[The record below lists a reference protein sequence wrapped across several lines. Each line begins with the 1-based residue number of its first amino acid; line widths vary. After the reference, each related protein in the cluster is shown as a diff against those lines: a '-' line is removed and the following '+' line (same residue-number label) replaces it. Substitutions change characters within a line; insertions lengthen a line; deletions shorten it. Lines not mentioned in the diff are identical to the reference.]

1 MTRYWRLLL
10 PAYLFTWPV
19 FFSTLSWALL
29 VHFLDSV
36 NNDTGNIVER
46 VVIISVLH
54 VVVFALIFIS
64 KKLYLDRLKPAYVP
78 GFLFITLALVSILRG
93 YLMENWLFAWDITST
108 LDIGLRMRT
117 SLLNT
122 LVTVSIAI
130 IAAANTRQHQMTK
143 SRLLNELDR
152 LENVKLKAISS
163 IDSLESHETNVIKND
178 LLNHLQS
185 IQTQKIDE
193 VLLSLKT
200 LIDKVV
206 QPLSRKLESEFKL
219 WAPPAIVESDIRVNW
234 FQVFK
239 TSLRSDQ
246 LHYLFT
252 PGVMVLVVTP
262 TVLEN
267 SPLTSAFLGLG
278 FSFISGAFSGRLGKN
293 FLQKKEPS
301 PGLYLL
307 LTFVIGLLMGISSL
321 PLTQNYDSPYGLLI
335 LSTFLYPFAS
345 SIVSLLTGADEQV
358 RNASKELESTTQEL
372 EWNVARV
379 RESQHRSQRELARS
393 LHGTVQAKISSAY
406 IELEILKNTGQL
418 SERKI
423 TEVLR
428 EIEAAILSIG
438 ANPISAEDLMSVLQK
453 VKDNWAAVAEIS
465 TTIHPHDVSRINQD
479 PLSRIALLD
488 VVPELVFNAVKHGRA
503 TNIDVTIFFMNER
516 TIRLDVLDN
525 GKQGL
530 LETRVGL
537 GTKILDEAAISWLR
551 ERRDNQTLTSAN
563 FAFKIDQN

>member
-36 NNDTGNIVER
+36 NNDSGNVVER
-46 VVIISVLH
+46 VIIISILH
-54 VVVFALIFIS
+54 VVVFTLIFIS
-64 KKLYLDRLKPAYVP
+64 KKLYLDRLKPVYVP

-93 YLMENWLFAWDITST
+93 YLMENWLFTWEITST

-152 LENVKLKAISS
+152 LENVKLGALSS
-163 IDSLESHETNVIKND
+163 IDTLESRATNDIKND

-193 VLLSLKT
+193 VLQSLKT

-206 QPLSRKLESEFKL
+206 QPLSRKLESEFKP
-219 WAPPAIVESDIRVNW
+219 WTPPEIVESNIRVNW

-267 SPLTSAFLGLG
+267 SPLISAFLGLG
-278 FSFISGAFSGRLGKN
+278 FSFITGAIAGK
-293 FLQKKEPS
+293 FGKDLLQRKEPS
-301 PGLYLL
+301 PGLYFL
-307 LTFVIGLLMGISSL
+307 LTFVIGLVMGISSL
-321 PLTQNYDSPYGLLI
+321 PLTQNYDARYGLLI
-335 LSTFLYPFAS
+335 LSTFFYPFAS
-345 SIVSLLTGADEQV
+345 SIISLLTGADEQV
-358 RNASKELESTTQEL
+358 RNASKQLESTTQEL

-379 RESQHRSQRELARS
+379 RESQHKSQRELARS
-393 LHGTVQAKISSAY
+393 LHGTVQAKISSSY
-406 IELEILKNTGQL
+406 IELENLKNAGQL
-418 SERKI
+418 SDKKL
-423 TEVLR
+423 TEVLK

-438 ANPISAEDLMSVLQK
+438 ANPASAEDLIPVLQK
-453 VKDNWAAVAEIS
+453 VKENWAAVAEIS
-465 TTIHPHDVSRINQD
+465 IAIDPNDVSRINQD
-479 PLSRIALLD
+479 PLSKIALLD

-503 TNIDVTIFFMNER
+503 THIDVSITFMDER

-530 LETRVGL
+530 RETRVGL

-551 ERRDNQTLTSAN
+551 ERRSDQTLTSAN
-563 FAFKIDQN
+563 FAFKIE

>member
-36 NNDTGNIVER
+36 NNDSGNVVER
-46 VVIISVLH
+46 VIIISILH
-54 VVVFALIFIS
+54 VVVFTLIFIS

-93 YLMENWLFAWDITST
+93 YLMENWLFTWEITST

-152 LENVKLKAISS
+152 LENVKLGALSS
-163 IDSLESHETNVIKND
+163 IDTLESRATNDIKND

-193 VLLSLKT
+193 VLQSLKT

-206 QPLSRKLESEFKL
+206 QPLSRKLESEFKP
-219 WAPPAIVESDIRVNW
+219 WTPPEIVESNIRVNW

-267 SPLTSAFLGLG
+267 SPLISAFLGLG
-278 FSFISGAFSGRLGKN
+278 FSFITGAIAGK
-293 FLQKKEPS
+293 FGKDLLQRKEPS
-301 PGLYLL
+301 PGLYFL
-307 LTFVIGLLMGISSL
+307 LTFVIGLVMGISSL
-321 PLTQNYDSPYGLLI
+321 PLTQNYDARYGLLI
-335 LSTFLYPFAS
+335 LSTFFYPFAS
-345 SIVSLLTGADEQV
+345 SIISLLTGADEQV
-358 RNASKELESTTQEL
+358 RNASKQLESTTQEL

-379 RESQHRSQRELARS
+379 RESQHKSQRELARS
-393 LHGTVQAKISSAY
+393 LHGTVQAKISSSY
-406 IELEILKNTGQL
+406 IELENLKNAGQL
-418 SERKI
+418 SDKKL
-423 TEVLR
+423 TEVLK

-438 ANPISAEDLMSVLQK
+438 ANPASAEDLIPVLQK
-453 VKDNWAAVAEIS
+453 VKENWAAVAEIS
-465 TTIHPHDVSRINQD
+465 IAIDPNDVSRINQD
-479 PLSRIALLD
+479 PLSKIALLD

-503 TNIDVTIFFMNER
+503 THIDVSITFMDER

-530 LETRVGL
+530 RETRVGL

-551 ERRDNQTLTSAN
+551 ERRSDQTLTSAN
-563 FAFKIDQN
+563 FAFKIE

>member
-36 NNDTGNIVER
+36 NNDSGNVVER
-46 VVIISVLH
+46 VIIISILH
-54 VVVFALIFIS
+54 LVVFTLIFIS

-122 LVTVSIAI
+122 LITVSIAI

-152 LENVKLKAISS
+152 LENVKLGALSS
-163 IDSLESHETNVIKND
+163 IDTLESRATNVIKND

-193 VLLSLKT
+193 VLQSLKT

-206 QPLSRKLESEFKL
+206 QPLSRKLESEFKP
-219 WAPPAIVESDIRVNW
+219 WAPPEIVESNIRVNW
-234 FQVFK
+234 FDVFK

-267 SPLTSAFLGLG
+267 SPLISAFFGLG
-278 FSFISGAFSGRLGKN
+278 FSFITGTVAGKFGKN
-293 FLQKKEPS
+293 LLKRKEPS
-301 PGLYLL
+301 PRLYFL
-307 LTFVIGLLMGISSL
+307 LTFIIGLIMGISSL

-335 LSTFLYPFAS
+335 LSTFFYPFAS
-345 SIVSLLTGADEQV
+345 SIISLLTGADEQV

-372 EWNVARV
+372 EWNVARI
-379 RESQHRSQRELARS
+379 RESQHKSQRELARS
-393 LHGTVQAKISSAY
+393 LHGTVQAKISSSY
-406 IELEILKNTGQL
+406 IELENLKNAGQL
-418 SERKI
+418 SEEKLS
-423 TEVLR
+423 EVLQ

-438 ANPISAEDLMSVLQK
+438 ANPTSAEDLIPVLQK
-453 VKDNWAAVAEIS
+453 VKENWAAVAEIS
-465 TTIHPHDVSRINQD
+465 IAIDPIDVSRINQD
-479 PLSRIALLD
+479 PLSKIALLD

-503 TNIDVTIFFMNER
+503 THIDVSITFMDER

-530 LETRVGL
+530 RETRVGL

-563 FAFKIDQN
+563 FAFKIE

>member
-1 MTRYWRLLL
+1 
-10 PAYLFTWPV
+10 
-19 FFSTLSWALL
+19 
-29 VHFLDSV
+29 
-36 NNDTGNIVER
+36 
-46 VVIISVLH
+46 
-54 VVVFALIFIS
+54 
-64 KKLYLDRLKPAYVP
+64 
-78 GFLFITLALVSILRG
+78 
-93 YLMENWLFAWDITST
+93 MENWLFTWEITST

-152 LENVKLKAISS
+152 LENVKLGALSS
-163 IDSLESHETNVIKND
+163 IDTLESRATNDIKND

-193 VLLSLKT
+193 VLQSLKT

-206 QPLSRKLESEFKL
+206 QPLSRKLESEFKP
-219 WAPPAIVESDIRVNW
+219 WTPPEIVESNIRVNW

-267 SPLTSAFLGLG
+267 SPLISAFLGLG
-278 FSFISGAFSGRLGKN
+278 FSFITGAIAGK
-293 FLQKKEPS
+293 FGKDLLQRKEPS
-301 PGLYLL
+301 PGLYFL
-307 LTFVIGLLMGISSL
+307 LTFVIGLVMGISSL
-321 PLTQNYDSPYGLLI
+321 PLTQNYDARYGLLI
-335 LSTFLYPFAS
+335 LSTFFYPFAS
-345 SIVSLLTGADEQV
+345 SIISLLTGADEQV
-358 RNASKELESTTQEL
+358 RNASKQLESTTQEL

-379 RESQHRSQRELARS
+379 RESQHKSQRELARS
-393 LHGTVQAKISSAY
+393 LHGTVQAKISSSY
-406 IELEILKNTGQL
+406 IELENLKNAGQL
-418 SERKI
+418 SDKKL
-423 TEVLR
+423 TEVLK

-438 ANPISAEDLMSVLQK
+438 ANPASAEDLIPVLQK
-453 VKDNWAAVAEIS
+453 VKENWAAVAEIS
-465 TTIHPHDVSRINQD
+465 IAIDPNDVSRINQD
-479 PLSRIALLD
+479 PLSKIALLD

-503 TNIDVTIFFMNER
+503 THIDVSITFMDER

-530 LETRVGL
+530 RETRVGL

-551 ERRDNQTLTSAN
+551 ERRSDQTLTSAN
-563 FAFKIDQN
+563 FAFKIE